1 MMSRLKSP
9 CPSDTTGL
17 PSESFLIAA
26 LPAKEPREGVK
37 EVGEQGW
44 VQVYAAGNRH
54 YLTRKLPWIE
64 PAHRRAL
71 SGAFAKGL
79 SQSPLRGA
87 PRQRRRE
94 GRASGK
100 GGIDRVVSVSASQR
114 RFPILRHLPLARQP
128 AAHLGGQPVGNAVG
142 GRVPGLRPER
152 RKSLEHFDLLLECR
166 AVVPLIDAAGVTHQ
180 SVDHFRVAP
189 DTSKGAREPLA
200 GGVRT
205 EPVSRLGDLWH
216 LGEHRLLCGDCT
228 DAAHVR
234 TLMGGERAMLFAT
247 DPPYLVDYDG
257 TNHPQHFGKDGKR
270 NGRNKDWS
278 ATYGNTWDDAD
289 AQSDLYDRF
298 IAVAV
303 AEAVH
308 DRAAWY
314 CWHAS
319 KRHALLEEAWVKHG
333 AFVHCQIIWAK
344 NKPVLTR
351 TWYLWQHEP
360 CLMGWKKSM
369 RPARTD
375 GAERL
380 STIWALDTLPNT
392 DERPDHPTPKPVELF
407 ARPMLQ
413 HTAEGDLCF
422 EPFSGSG
429 TCIVA
434 AEQLRRRCYA
444 IDIQPA
450 YIDVAVRRWEI
461 LTGKQA
467 TLASSGQ
474 TFAAVAQERR
484 RCRPSRSGPADSQ
497 GAQLSSSQATAKRTS
512 GGRKA
517 PKGPGA
523 RASVRRRAAGTAPS
537 GEP

>member
-1 MMSRLKSP
+1 MPRRAVCRCVSSLRGLLVPLAELSP
-9 CPSDTTGL
+9 DPANARKHG
-17 PSESFLIAA
+17 PESIDAIKASFQRFGQQKAIVVDKAGVVIAGNGQLEAARALGWTHIAA
-26 LPAKEPREGVK
+26 VRSDLVGVD
-37 EVGEQGW
+37 
-44 VQVYAAGNRH
+44 R
-54 YLTRKLPWIE
+54 T
-64 PAHRRAL
+64 
-71 SGAFAKGL
+71 AFAIADNRIAEL
-79 SQSPLRGA
+79 SEWDEDA
-87 PRQRRRE
+87 
-94 GRASGK
+94 
-100 GGIDRVVSVSASQR
+100 
-114 RFPILRHLPLARQP
+114 LAR
-128 AAHLGGQPVGNAVG
+128 LGGELDDDTLAVTGFSRNSLAALTGGPASALIEDVPPQPPA
-142 GRVPGLRPER
+142 
-152 RKSLEHFDLLLECR
+152 D
-166 AVVPLIDAAGVTHQ
+166 
-180 SVDHFRVAP
+180 
-189 DTSKGAREPLA
+189 
-200 GGVRT
+200 
-205 EPVSRLGDLWH
+205 PVSRLGDLWH

-484 RCRPSRSGPADSQ
+484 RCRPSRSGPAVSQ